1 MRTSL
6 GLTLRDTMDL
16 TNDHDNHLFIYI
28 VPKWLV
34 SGTDHN
40 IDDNNNF
47 TNTDTMGV
55 EEKREVLI
63 GLS

>member
-1 MRTSL
+1 
-6 GLTLRDTMDL
+6 MDL

-55 EEKREVLI
+55 EEKREAMI
-63 GLS
+63 GMS